1 MIMGATSVWAI
12 RGGACAA
19 LLALA
24 GCVTPAGSSMST
36 KGELVID
43 SPEILCSVDPTA
55 EQLEALRARADYA
68 DIIVALAKACPA
80 RVDAFGIGATGSLP
94 SLTMVQE
101 DGGRGM
107 PVMRARD
114 NGRDVT
120 PPDVP
125 EDDGTSVV
133 VTDPPPEEPPAT

>member
-12 RGGACAA
+12 RGGAFAA

-24 GCVTPAGSSMST
+24 GCVTPSGSMST
-36 KGELVID
+36 KGELVIER
-43 SPEILCSVDPTA
+43 PEDLCSIEPTA

-68 DIIVALAKACPA
+68 DLILTLAEACPA

-107 PVMRARD
+107 PVFRAREI
-114 NGRDVT
+114 GRDVT

-125 EDDGTSVV
+125 EDDGTPVV